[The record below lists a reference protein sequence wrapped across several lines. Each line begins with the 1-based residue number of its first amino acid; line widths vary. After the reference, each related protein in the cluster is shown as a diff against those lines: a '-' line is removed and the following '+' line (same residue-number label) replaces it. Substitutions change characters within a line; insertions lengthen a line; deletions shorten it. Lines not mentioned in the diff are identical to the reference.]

1 MKLSDYFPD
10 QFEGWET
17 AGEPNKNTM
26 QPMVPND
33 QTVNTNYLRAT
44 IPLTFQYQM
53 DTVKQW
59 NAMGLSNFRVAPIGP
74 NGIAAQNA
82 AAQSAVTN
90 IINQSSSSTV
100 VSSTFVPSIP
110 VNVQTVETYIVKL
123 ADLSTL
129 DTFTNSAGGTIVLP
143 GASLPPGFFSGGS
156 STSGFGATAAP
167 TGPAIYAGAVI
178 SVINTE
184 TDLGTPNC
192 TPNGSGWVA
201 IDSAQNGS
209 YASVYSKLVPAG
221 TFAASYSLGTSVAWI
236 DSLMFFGNCNT
247 APAAVQLLNI
257 FSGGTSGMQS
267 HSATFSSSVT
277 AGNAI
282 LVVVTVGA
290 VPWDA
295 IHNRYN
301 YTAFSVGD
309 GVNTYGEIAQGT
321 GGVSPGDGCQQVVFL
336 AQKVAAGS
344 TTVTVNLV
352 TPVGFANGGI
362 SATAYEINLGTA
374 TPIPSGFPAGWFCY
388 LENSAQ
394 TTPSASAPVFTVTSP
409 AEIDGIFQTIPL
421 GPNEGVIVA
430 FDGTNWW
437 TERGAGGGGTPIV
450 FPISVVDG
458 GTGTSTPG
466 LLAGSG
472 ISISGPWP
480 DQTISSSGIAPP
492 AQNQSLWTW
501 PTSGTT
507 SAGYTNINPV
517 SGNNFNF
524 TANKICLF
532 YLNIDKPIIVGN
544 FSFLV
549 TGSDTHHYD
558 WGMYNTSGTLVWNIG
573 PTIFSSTGLITTPLV
588 QGTITIQPGNY
599 WLAFTGDGTGI
610 TFNGLNS
617 SSLGNIIFFAN
628 SASST
633 PAWWASVTT
642 STGGSLTGLTVTMP
656 SAPTTAANLTSS
668 VLDTFG
674 GAGIMPFICLST

>member
-33 QTVNTNYLRAT
+33 QTANTPYLRAA

-59 NAMGLSNFRVAPIGP
+59 NTMGLSNFRVAPIGP

-100 VSSTFVPSIP
+100 VPSTFVPSIP
-110 VNVQTVETYIVKL
+110 VNVQTVETYVVKL

-143 GASLPPGFFSGGS
+143 GASLPPGSFSGGN

-167 TGPAIYAGAVI
+167 TGPALYAGAVI

-236 DSLMFFGNCNT
+236 DSLVFFGNCNT
-247 APAAVQLLNI
+247 APVAVQLLNI
-257 FSGGTSGMQS
+257 FSGGTSGTQS

-282 LVVVTVGA
+282 LVVVTIGA

-301 YTAFSVGD
+301 FTALSVSD
-309 GVNTYGEIAQGT
+309 GVNTYGEVAQGT
-321 GGVSPGDGCQQVVFL
+321 GGVPTGDGCQQVVFL

-344 TTVTVNLV
+344 TTITVNLV

-421 GPNEGVIVA
+421 GQNEGVIVA

-437 TERGAGGGGTPIV
+437 TERGVGGGGAPIV
-450 FPISVVDG
+450 FPISIADG

-480 DQTISSSGIAPP
+480 DQTISASGIAPP
-492 AQNQSLWTW
+492 SQNQSLWTW
-501 PTSGTT
+501 PIAAVTPTSYG
-507 SAGYTNINPV
+507 SVNPI
-517 SGNNFNF
+517 SSHSMNF
-524 TANKICLF
+524 TANQINLF
-532 YLNIDKPIIVGN
+532 YLNIDKPIQVGN
-544 FSFLV
+544 FTFQV
-549 TGSDTHHYD
+549 IGSDTHHYD
-558 WGMYNTSGTLVWNIG
+558 WGMYNTSGTLVWNLG
-573 PTIFSSTGLITTPLV
+573 PQIFNSTGQITTALA
-588 QGTITIQPGNY
+588 QGTVTIQPGNY

-610 TFNGLNS
+610 TFTGLTS
-617 SSLGNIIFFAN
+617 TQLGNLMFFAD
-628 SASST
+628 SKT
-633 PAWWASVTT
+633 GDPAWWTSVTT

-656 SAPTTAANLTSS
+656 SAPTTATNLTSGLTNS
-668 VLDTFG
+668 FGNQPVL
-674 GAGIMPFICLST
+674 PFVCLST